1 MENNYN
7 NWISGIAAK
16 FRQAQIKAATQ
27 VNAEM
32 LRFYWNLGKDVL
44 ALSETSSYG
53 DKIYQ
58 KVSADLQRIL
68 PDVKSFSPT
77 NLLYMKNF
85 YLLYSQ
91 IETITPQVVEQS
103 CEEENR
109 ITPQVVEQSSA
120 LHIEE
125 LFQIPWGH
133 HRYIIDR
140 CKGNPWKALFYVRKT
155 RENNWSRAI
164 LLNFLDTDLYERQG
178 KGISNFERELPL
190 ADRDLAQEM
199 TKDPYNFDFLTL
211 RERYNEKEL
220 KDALMDNIS
229 KFLLELGNGFAFV
242 GREVRLMVG
251 EKEKFIDMLFYNI
264 KLHCYVV
271 LEVKV
276 TPFDASFAGQLG
288 TYVVAVNHQL
298 KGESDADTIGIL
310 VCKGLDKV
318 EAQYALE
325 SSSQPIG
332 ISGYTLSKLIPEKF
346 KSSLPTIEEI
356 ENSVNSLGNEQESLK
371 GGK

>member
-1 MENNYN
+1 MEDNYK
-7 NWISGIAAK
+7 NWLSGIAVR

-27 VNAEM
+27 VNTEM
-32 LRFYWNLGKDVL
+32 LRFYWELGKDI
-44 ALSETSSYG
+44 LSMSEISSYG
-53 DKIYQ
+53 DKIYK
-58 KVSADLQRIL
+58 KVSADLQKAL

-85 YLLYSQ
+85 YQLYSQ
-91 IETITPQVVEQS
+91 YVSISPQVVEKLGGDATQ
-103 CEEENR
+103 
-109 ITPQVVEQSSA
+109 ITPQLVERSFDIQ
-120 LHIEE
+120 LED
-125 LFQIPWGH
+125 LFKIPWGH

-140 CKGNPWKALFYVRKT
+140 CKEDPEKAFFYVKKT
-155 RENNWSRAI
+155 IENNWSRAV
-164 LLNFLDTDLYERQG
+164 LLNFMDTDLYERQG
-178 KGISNFERELPL
+178 KAISNFKSKLPL
-190 ADRDLAQEM
+190 ADSGLAQEI
-199 TKDPYNFDFLTL
+199 TKDPYNFDFLSM
-211 RERYNEKEL
+211 RESYDEREL
-220 KDALMDNIS
+220 KDALMENIT

-242 GREVRLMVG
+242 GREVRIMVG

-276 TPFDASFAGQLG
+276 TPFDASYAGQLG

-298 KGESDADTIGIL
+298 KGENDTPTIGLL

-346 KSSLPTIEEI
+346 KSSLPSIEEI
-356 ENSVNSLGNEQESLK
+356 ENSVNNGNNRE
-371 GGK
+371 